1 MSRRGW
7 IFNQAQTAH
16 LVIDA
21 ARAGEQGG
29 GLAAAAGQ
37 VRTLTS
43 RTQSSTG
50 EIQSIVSNLQSEFQ
64 ILPEAVSNNADQM
77 TWLSDVSATIAAISE
92 EQKSGAQSIATS
104 INTLNLSRQDIHAT
118 LEETKCN
125 LIG

>member
-1 MSRRGW
+1 M
-7 IFNQAQTAH
+7 
-16 LVIDA
+16 
-21 ARAGEQGG
+21 
-29 GLAAAAGQ
+29 
-37 VRTLTS
+37 
-43 RTQSSTG
+43 
-50 EIQSIVSNLQSEFQ
+50 SNLQSEFQ

-92 EQKSGAQSIATS
+92 EQKSDDQSIATS